1 MTDLEKKKE
10 EAWKKLYNTFDW
22 FYYAKREDLCHN
34 IVHSMGFDA
43 GVKAEGERVKKLLID
58 SLELDV
64 ADYLFP
70 GETKN
75 ENNY

>member
-1 MTDLEKKKE
+1 MTDLEKKKQ
-10 EAWKKLYNTFDW
+10 EAWIEYIESNPTEWEFHRKDF
-22 FYYAKREDLCHN
+22 R
-34 IVHSMGFDA
+34 SGFDA
-43 GVKAEGERVKKLLID
+43 GVKAECERVKKLLID

-75 ENNY
+75 ENNNN